1 MSMRAV
7 ADRPDT
13 LRCDAW
19 LLHDGRVLASAQV
32 ARTRAERRRG
42 LLGRDAVQID
52 GVLVLPVRSVH
63 TMGMRCSIDVAFCDP
78 DGTVLRTATL
88 APGVPARW
96 CRGARQVLEAPAGSF
111 ARWGVTPGDRLELR
125 A

>member
-1 MSMRAV
+1 MRAV

-42 LLGRDAVQID
+42 LLGRDADQID

-63 TMGMRCSIDVAFCDP
+63 TMGMRCSIDVAFCDV
-78 DGTVLRTATL
+78 DGTVLRTETL

-96 CRGARQVLEAPAGSF
+96 CRGARQVIEAPAGSF
-111 ARWGVTPGDRLELR
+111 ARWAVGPGDRLELR
-125 A
+125 S